1 MNWMEQKEKKSLET
15 SIGERDW
22 SMARNEMLMVIS
34 CYLMVVWATSTQVKR
49 EQSLTWMFKYI
60 FIWDISDF
68 RYAIKLITYC
78 LVVLNVFE
86 IDNQLMLFHVSS
98 MIKINTKSICIGY
111 DAINCMSN
119 QALIYV
125 TPTFWYI
132 INFLLFWCIPL
143 LIKPSQIFGFE
154 VSWGKWT
161 FCSQVYHNDYCICK
175 IL

>member
-1 MNWMEQKEKKSLET
+1 MNNIFLFEMGCRTLVCRDTNILLRRNGIYELNGTKRKKSLET

-78 LVVLNVFE
+78 LVVLSGFDF
-86 IDNQLMLFHVSS
+86 DNHLMLFLVSYF
-98 MIKINTKSICIGY
+98 GY
-111 DAINCMSN
+111 LPIIVFLHDQNKYH
-119 QALIYV
+119 IYL
-125 TPTFWYI
+125 Y
-132 INFLLFWCIPL
+132 
-143 LIKPSQIFGFE
+143 
-154 VSWGKWT
+154 
-161 FCSQVYHNDYCICK
+161 
-175 IL
+175 

>member
-49 EQSLTWMFKYI
+49 EQSLTWMIKYI
-60 FIWDISDF
+60 FIWGNSDF
-68 RYAIKLITYC
+68 RYAIKLKTYC
-78 LVVLNVFE
+78 LVVLNVKE
-86 IDNQLMLFHVSS
+86 IDNQHMLFHVSYLIFYV
-98 MIKINTKSICIGY
+98 MIKINTTSICIRY

-125 TPTFWYI
+125 TPPFDT
-132 INFLLFWCIPL
+132 
-143 LIKPSQIFGFE
+143 
-154 VSWGKWT
+154 
-161 FCSQVYHNDYCICK
+161 
-175 IL
+175 

>member
-1 MNWMEQKEKKSLET
+1 
-15 SIGERDW
+15 
-22 SMARNEMLMVIS
+22 MARNEMLMVIS

-68 RYAIKLITYC
+68 RYAVKLITYC
-78 LVVLNVFE
+78 LVVLSGFDF
-86 IDNQLMLFHVSS
+86 DNHLMLFLVWYLTFSDIFLLLFS
-98 MIKINTKSICIGY
+98 FMIKINTTSICIRH

-132 INFLLFWCIPL
+132 INFLLFWSIPL

-175 IL
+175 VL

>member
-1 MNWMEQKEKKSLET
+1 MNNIFLFEMGFRTIVCRDTNILLRRNCIYELNGTIRRKKSLET

-78 LVVLNVFE
+78 LVVLNGFDF
-86 IDNQLMLFHVSS
+86 DNHLMLFLVSYF
-98 MIKINTKSICIGY
+98 GY
-111 DAINCMSN
+111 LPIIVFLHDQNKYH
-119 QALIYV
+119 IYL
-125 TPTFWYI
+125 Y
-132 INFLLFWCIPL
+132 
-143 LIKPSQIFGFE
+143 
-154 VSWGKWT
+154 
-161 FCSQVYHNDYCICK
+161 
-175 IL
+175 

>member
-1 MNWMEQKEKKSLET
+1 
-15 SIGERDW
+15 
-22 SMARNEMLMVIS
+22 MARNEMLMVIS

-68 RYAIKLITYC
+68 RYATKLITYC
-78 LVVLNVFE
+78 LVVLNVIE
-86 IDNQLMLFHVSS
+86 IDNQFMQFHVSYFGYLPIVVS
-98 MIKINTKSICIGY
+98 LMIKINTTFICIRY

-132 INFLLFWCIPL
+132 IHFLLFWCIPL

-161 FCSQVYHNDYCICK
+161 FCSQMCHNDYCICK
-175 IL
+175 VL